1 MHIYH
6 AWNLL
11 IIHMAVSY
19 VHIFCRR
26 DAFFLHLVDKHCSE
40 NDIANAF
47 DVQDSSIELVINHN
61 APTQIDLDADVF
73 KVEAFELSPTANGDE
88 HNTRIKLMNFWLRY
102 RWQSRDL
109 RITHQ
114 LLLAV
119 LHRLGHNDHLPI
131 LLLRRK
137 VICAQLEL
145 ETLFSRRLLK

>member
-1 MHIYH
+1 
-6 AWNLL
+6 
-11 IIHMAVSY
+11 MAMSH
-19 VHIFCRR
+19 VHIFHHR
-26 DAFFLHLVDKHCSE
+26 DAFLLHLVDKHCSK

-47 DVQDSSIELVINHN
+47 DVQDSSIELVIDHD
-61 APTQIDLDADVF
+61 APTQIDFNADVF
-73 KVEAFELSPTANGDE
+73 KVEAFELCPMADGNE

-145 ETLFSRRLLK
+145 ETLFSQRLLK